1 MSVFTL
7 IERSRMHKLWK
18 KLPKELRNSVH
29 RILHRINSSG
39 ILLRVFSFRHQLSV
53 IKISSLK
60 SPVRICIGESR
71 VLDGWLSTNYQI
83 LAKNFLDATKYYGSE
98 CCENIFADN
107 VIEHLDRESGALL
120 VARAYDALSPGGI
133 LRITT
138 PDLKSIA
145 TKYLEGLPEDVVQ
158 IAEDLTEHNL
168 DIRTPS
174 DLLRITYAAFGHHKG
189 MIYDFDSLK
198 LLLESAGFSH
208 VTKFAPGLS
217 ATPTLANLESRV
229 GKSDA
234 WSQMAVEATKP

>member
-1 MSVFTL
+1 M
-7 IERSRMHKLWK
+7 RKLWK
-18 KLPKELRNSVH
+18 KLPKEFRDFIH
-29 RILHRINSSG
+29 KILHRINSSR
-39 ILLRVFSFRHQLSV
+39 ILLLVFSFRHRLSV

-71 VLDGWLSTNYQI
+71 VLNGWLSTNYQI
-83 LAKNFLDATKYYGSE
+83 LAKNFLDATKYYGSN
-98 CCENIFADN
+98 CCDNIFADN

-120 VARAYDALSPGGI
+120 IARAYDALSPGGV

-138 PDLKSIA
+138 PDLKSIVL
-145 TKYLEGLPEDVVQ
+145 KYLEGSPEDVLQ
-158 IAEDLTEHNL
+158 TAEDLAEHNL

-198 LLLESAGFSH
+198 LLLESAGFTH
-208 VTKFAPGLS
+208 VTKFAPGIS
-217 ATPTLANLESRV
+217 STPTLANLESRV

-234 WSQMAVEATKP
+234 WSQMAVEATKPESKGADL